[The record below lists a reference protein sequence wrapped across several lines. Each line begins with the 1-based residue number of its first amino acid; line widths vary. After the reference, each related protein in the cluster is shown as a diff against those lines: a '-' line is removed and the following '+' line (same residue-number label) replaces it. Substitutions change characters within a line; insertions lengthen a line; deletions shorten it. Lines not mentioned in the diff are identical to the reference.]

1 MFLFHSKLDIR
12 NRLFRLA
19 IFMDCFIKPTDWSF
33 LGYKALGCL
42 NKRSKRAERG
52 KNLKPKHSFRS
63 KCKSV
68 RCKNCKYWAACRR
81 ASQIFVTVIYVNKL
95 AAEF

>member
-1 MFLFHSKLDIR
+1 MFLFHSKLDTR

-52 KNLKPKHSFRS
+52 K
-63 KCKSV
+63 
-68 RCKNCKYWAACRR
+68 
-81 ASQIFVTVIYVNKL
+81 T
-95 AAEF
+95 